1 MSELDT
7 LYRDL
12 ERCPE
17 HRRDRLRRRLDG
29 LARRARQGKPIDRG
43 LKELTRA
50 IHDTLERVQRRRA
63 ALPAIDYPEQLPV
76 SARRAEIAAAIAE
89 NQVVVVAG
97 ETGSGKTTQLPKIC
111 LELGR
116 GVDGLIGHTQPR
128 RIAARS
134 VAKRI
139 AEELK
144 SEPGRLVGYK
154 VRFSDHTSSE
164 SLVKLMTDGILLA
177 EIQHD
182 PLLSDYDTIIIDEAH
197 ERSLN
202 IDFLLGYLRQLLPKR
217 PDLKLIITSATINTE
232 GFSKFFGDAPVVE
245 VSGRSYPVDILYRP
259 LMGEDEDDRD
269 RDLPRAI
276 LDAVDELARLDP
288 LGDILIFLPGE
299 REIRA
304 VNQQLTRH
312 AMRDTEVVP
321 LFSRLST
328 AEQDRVFRTHRGRR
342 IVLATNVAETSLTV
356 PGIRFVIDSGLARIS
371 RYSHRTK
378 VQRLPIEAIAQ
389 SSANQRAGRC
399 GRLGP
404 GTCIRLFAEEDYAAR
419 PLYTDPE
426 IRRTNLASVILQ
438 MAALGLGDVEA
449 FPFMDPPDR
458 RYITDGYRLLEELQ
472 AVDGE
477 RRLTAVGKKLVR
489 LPLDPRLGRMLLA
502 AEREGVLPELLIIAS
517 ALAVQD
523 PRSRPM
529 DAQQKS
535 DQRHAEF
542 SDKRSDF
549 ISYLNLWNWFREQSQ
564 HLSNSKLRK
573 TCHDRYLSYVRLR
586 EWHDIHSQLLSIVRE
601 LKLELP
607 KRKAPAEG
615 EEPSVDGDGVHR
627 ALLAGLLGNIA
638 MRDEEKSYIGARNI
652 KLNLFP
658 GSGLYK
664 KPPKWLVAAE
674 LVETSKLYART
685 VGMIRPEWLEPI
697 ARHLLK
703 RSYSEPHWEKRPAQ
717 VAAFERVTL
726 YGLPIVTQR
735 KVNYGPLD
743 PPLAREIF
751 IRQAL
756 VQGDFNCRAKFF
768 RHNAELIAEVE
779 RLEAKARRRDVMVD
793 DEVLFAFYDARIPEG
808 IYSGKSFDKW
818 LKGADE
824 KALYLSR
831 DDLLQRETHELGEG
845 AYPDHFPGAGL
856 SLPLE
861 YHFEPGGKAD
871 GISVV
876 VPLAAL
882 GQLPEAPFEWLVP
895 GMLEEKLIALIKSL
909 PKSLRRN
916 FVPAVNFAQA
926 ALAALVPYEG
936 SLREAF
942 AHQLLRITGV
952 TVPADAWQLENIPEY
967 LRINFRVIDEKG
979 KPLAEG
985 RELAELQ
992 RRLSGKVR
1000 DTLSAAPE
1008 ASEEESSIE
1017 RTGIV
1022 TWDFAELPDSVEL
1035 KRAGLSVR
1043 AYPAL
1048 VDEGEA
1054 AAIRLFE
1061 SPVSAATAMSGGL
1074 HRLYSLALRD
1084 KLKYLRKNIP
1094 DINTL
1099 CLRYNAMGNCEALK
1113 DDLLSAVIE
1122 RLFLQ
1127 DAAPRDKAEFE
1138 QRVESGRAR
1147 IIDEGNRIAAE
1158 LSEALKVYHELQK
1171 RLKKVP
1177 PTLLQAASDIQ
1188 LQLQRLL
1195 GTGFIAATPARWLS
1209 RLPLYLRA
1217 AEARL
1222 EKAARDPSRDRAN
1235 MLELQKFWELYE
1247 KRHEQLNAQGRV
1259 DAGLEEFRWLLEE
1272 LRISFWAQEL
1282 KTLEP
1287 VSVKRLQKRWKELA
1301 G

>member
-1 MSELDT
+1 MS
-7 LYRDL
+7 RS
-12 ERCPE
+12 
-17 HRRDRLRRRLDG
+17 
-29 LARRARQGKPIDRG
+29 
-43 LKELTRA
+43 A
-50 IHDTLERVQRRRA
+50 IPT
-63 ALPAIDYPEQLPV
+63 IDYPEQLPV
-76 SARRAEIAAAIAE
+76 SARRAEIAEAIAAH
-89 NQVVVVAG
+89 QVVVVAG

-116 GVDGLIGHTQPR
+116 GIDGRIGHTQPR

-154 VRFSDHTSSE
+154 VRFSDHTSPE
-164 SLVKLMTDGILLA
+164 SLIKLMTDGILLA

-182 PLLSDYDTIIIDEAH
+182 PLLRDYDTIIIDEAH

-202 IDFLLGYLRQLLPKR
+202 IDFLLGYLKQLLPKR
-217 PDLKLIITSATINTE
+217 PDLKVIITSATINTE
-232 GFSKFFGDAPVVE
+232 GFSKFFNDAPVVE
-245 VSGRSYPVDILYRP
+245 VSGRSYPVDVLYRP
-259 LMGEDEDDRD
+259 LLGEDEDDHD

-288 LGDILIFLPGE
+288 LGDILVFLPGE

-304 VNQQLTRH
+304 VNQQLSRH

-328 AEQDRVFRTHRGRR
+328 AEQDKVFKPHRGRR

-378 VQRLPIEAIAQ
+378 VQRLPIESIAQ

-404 GTCIRLFAEEDYAAR
+404 GTCIRLYAEEDFAAR

-449 FPFMDPPDR
+449 FPFMDPPDS
-458 RYITDGYRLLEELQ
+458 RYITDGYRLLEELR
-472 AVDGE
+472 AVDA
-477 RRLTAVGKKLVR
+477 RRHLTPLGKKLVR

-502 AEREGVLPELLIIAS
+502 AEKEGVLPELLIITS

-523 PRSRPM
+523 PRMRPM
-529 DAQQKS
+529 DAQQKA

-542 SDKRSDF
+542 SDKKSDF
-549 ISYLNLWNWFREQSQ
+549 VSYIKLWNWFHEQSH
-564 HLSNSKLRK
+564 HLSNSKLRN

-586 EWHDIHSQLLSIVRE
+586 EWHDIHGQLLAIVRE
-601 LKLELP
+601 LRLKMPRREP
-607 KRKAPAEG
+607 PPEG
-615 EEPSVDGDGVHR
+615 DEPSIDGDGVHR

-685 VGMIRPEWLEPI
+685 VGSIRPEWLEPI

-726 YGLPIVTQR
+726 YGLPIVARR

-743 PPLAREIF
+743 PQLSREIF

-756 VQGDFNCRAKFF
+756 VQGEFNCRARFF
-768 RHNAELIAEVE
+768 KHNADLIAEVE

-793 DEVLFAFYDARIPEG
+793 DEVLFAFYDARIPEN

-818 LKGADE
+818 LKTADE
-824 KALYLSR
+824 KSLYLTKE
-831 DDLLQRETHELGEG
+831 DLLQRETHELGEG
-845 AYPDHFPGAGL
+845 AFPDLFPAAGL
-856 SLPLE
+856 SLALE

-882 GQLPEAPFEWLVP
+882 GQLPGYPFEWLVP

-909 PKSLRRN
+909 PKQLRRN

-926 ALAALVPYEG
+926 AMGALSPYQG
-936 SLREAF
+936 PLREAF

-952 TVPADAWQLENIPEY
+952 EVPPDAWQLENIPEH
-967 LRINFRVIDEKG
+967 LRMNFRVVDERG

-985 RELAELQ
+985 RDLDALQ
-992 RRLSGKVR
+992 RQLSGKVR
-1000 DTLSAAPE
+1000 DTLSAAPRE
-1008 ASEEESSIE
+1008 KESENSIE
-1017 RTGIV
+1017 REGI
-1022 TWDFAELPDSVEL
+1022 TAWDFDALPESVEL
-1035 KRAGLSVR
+1035 KRGGLSVR
-1043 AYPAL
+1043 AFPAL
-1048 VDEGEA
+1048 VDEGEV

-1061 SPVSAATAMSGGL
+1061 SPASAAAAMRGGL

-1094 DINTL
+1094 EINTL

-1113 DDLLSAVIE
+1113 DDLLAAVIE
-1122 RLFLQ
+1122 RIFLQ
-1127 DAAPRDKAEFE
+1127 AEPPRDRAEFE
-1138 QRVESGRAR
+1138 RRVEAGRGR
-1147 IIDEGNRIAAE
+1147 IIEEGNRIAAD

-1177 PTLLQAASDIQ
+1177 PTLLQAAADIQ
-1188 LQLQRLL
+1188 AQLQRLL
-1195 GTGFIAATPARWLS
+1195 GPGFVAATPARWLS
-1209 RLPLYLRA
+1209 RLPLYLKA

-1222 EKAARDPSRDRAN
+1222 EKAARDPVRDRAN
-1235 MLELQKFWELYE
+1235 MVELNKLWELYE
-1247 KRHEQLNAQGRV
+1247 KRAEQLRAQGRV
-1259 DAGLEEFRWLLEE
+1259 DTELEEFRWLLEE

-1282 KTLEP
+1282 KTVEP
-1287 VSVKRLQKRWKELA
+1287 VSAKRMQKRWKELVA
-1301 G
+1301 